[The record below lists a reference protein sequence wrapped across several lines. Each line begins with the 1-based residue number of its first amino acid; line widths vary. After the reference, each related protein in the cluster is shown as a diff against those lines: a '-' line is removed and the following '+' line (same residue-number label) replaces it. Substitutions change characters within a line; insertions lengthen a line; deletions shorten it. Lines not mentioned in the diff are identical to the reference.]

1 MSSLSIRSLEH
12 YTNELLNIQSFQ
24 DYCPNGLQVEGKPE
38 ISRLVSGVTASMDFI
53 KAAAELRADALLVH
67 HGYFWKNE
75 TANIV
80 GVKYQRISTLMQ
92 HQLNLLA
99 YHLPLDCHPV
109 LGNNAQLAKDLA
121 VDLQGPLYPHKPELP
136 GNIGQ
141 FDQPLTLA
149 QLQHRIRHALN
160 REPLIIPGRPYH
172 GGKDNSLD
180 ESRIQVQRVGLCT
193 GGAQS
198 YFEAAIAAGV
208 EVFITGEI
216 SEPEVHMARE
226 SGVTFVAAGHHAT
239 ERGGAKALGEHLA
252 ERFGLWHEFVDIDN
266 PV

>member
-1 MSSLSIRSLEH
+1 MSSLSIRTVEH
-12 YTNELLNIQSFQ
+12 YTNELLNIKSFQ

-38 ISRLVSGVTASMDFI
+38 ISRLVSGVTASVDFI
-53 KAAAELRADALLVH
+53 KAAIELKADALLVH

-75 TANIV
+75 AASIA
-80 GVKYQRISTLMQ
+80 GIKHQRISALMQ
-92 HQLNLLA
+92 HQMNLLA

-109 LGNNAQLAKDLA
+109 LGNNAQLAKALTIDQ
-121 VDLQGPLYPHKPELP
+121 QGPLDPHKPELP
-136 GNIGQ
+136 GNVGQ

-149 QLQHRIRHALN
+149 ELQQRIRHTLN
-160 REPLIIPGRPYH
+160 REPLIIPGCPYSEGNH
-172 GGKDNSLD
+172 QRLDDNG
-180 ESRIQVQRVGLCT
+180 IKVQRVGWCT

-198 YFEAAIAAGV
+198 YFETAIAAGV

-216 SEPEVHMARE
+216 SEPQVHLARE

-252 ERFGLWHEFVDIDN
+252 EHFGLWHEFVDIDN